1 MMRRKVLLLQIENDR
16 EISPET
22 DEEFFDALWRSLLLA
37 LKEDGFMNEAQLRR
51 AEEKIRTQ
59 KFNNLNLPGR

>member
-22 DEEFFDALWRSLLLA
+22 DEEFFDVLWRGLLLS

-51 AEEKIRTQ
+51 AEEIVKTQ
-59 KFNNLNLPGR
+59 RGGTLRLPGR

>member
-22 DEEFFDALWRSLLLA
+22 DEEFFDVLWRSLLLA
-37 LKEDGFMNEAQLRR
+37 LKEDGFINEAQLRR

>member
-22 DEEFFDALWRSLLLA
+22 DVEFFDALWRSLLLA

-59 KFNNLNLPGR
+59 KGNNLNLPGR

>member
-1 MMRRKVLLLQIENDR
+1 MRRKVLLLQIENDR

-22 DEEFFDALWRSLLLA
+22 DEEFFDVLWRSLLLA
-37 LKEDGFMNEAQLRR
+37 LKEDGFINEAQLRR

-59 KFNNLNLPGR
+59 KFNNLNFPGR

>member
-22 DEEFFDALWRSLLLA
+22 DEKFFGALWRSLLLA

-51 AEEKIRTQ
+51 TEEKIRTQ
-59 KFNNLNLPGR
+59 KFNNLNFPGR

>member
-22 DEEFFDALWRSLLLA
+22 DAEFFDALWRSLLLA

-59 KFNNLNLPGR
+59 KGNNLNLPGR

>member
-22 DEEFFDALWRSLLLA
+22 DVEFFDALWRSLLLS
-37 LKEDGFMNEAQLRR
+37 LKEDGFMNDAQLRR
-51 AEEKIRTQ
+51 AEEQIRTQ
-59 KFNNLNLPGR
+59 EGNNLNLPGR

>member
-22 DEEFFDALWRSLLLA
+22 DAELFDALWRGLLLA

-59 KFNNLNLPGR
+59 KFNNLNFPGR

>member
-22 DEEFFDALWRSLLLA
+22 DVEFFDALWRSLLLA

-51 AEEKIRTQ
+51 AEEKIRAQ
-59 KFNNLNLPGR
+59 KGNNLNFPGR

>member
-22 DEEFFDALWRSLLLA
+22 DEEFFDVLWRSLLLA

-59 KFNNLNLPGR
+59 KGNNLNLPGR

>member
-1 MMRRKVLLLQIENDR
+1 MMRRRVLLLQMATDR
-16 EISPET
+16 EITPET
-22 DEEFFDALWRSLLLA
+22 DEDFFEVLWRSLLLA

-59 KFNNLNLPGR
+59 KFNKLNFPGR

>member
-37 LKEDGFMNEAQLRR
+37 LKEDGFMNEVQLRR

-59 KFNNLNLPGR
+59 KGNNLNLPGR

>member
-1 MMRRKVLLLQIENDR
+1 MMRREVLLLQIENDR

-22 DEEFFDALWRSLLLA
+22 DEEFFDALWRSLLLS

-59 KFNNLNLPGR
+59 KGNNLNFTGR

>member
-1 MMRRKVLLLQIENDR
+1 MMKRKVLLLQIENDR

-22 DEEFFDALWRSLLLA
+22 DVEFFDALWRSLLLA

-51 AEEKIRTQ
+51 TEEKIRTQ
-59 KFNNLNLPGR
+59 KFNNLNFPGR

>member
-22 DEEFFDALWRSLLLA
+22 DEEFFDVLWRSLLLA
-37 LKEDGFMNEAQLRR
+37 LKEDGFINEVQLRR

-59 KFNNLNLPGR
+59 KFNNLNFPGR

>member
-22 DEEFFDALWRSLLLA
+22 DEEFFEVLWRSLLLA

-51 AEEKIRTQ
+51 AEEKIRKQ
-59 KFNNLNLPGR
+59 KGNNLNFPGR

>member
-22 DEEFFDALWRSLLLA
+22 NVEFFDALWRSLLLA

-59 KFNNLNLPGR
+59 KGNNLNLPGR

>member
-22 DEEFFDALWRSLLLA
+22 DAEFFDALWRSLLLA

-59 KFNNLNLPGR
+59 KGNHLNFPGR

>member
-22 DEEFFDALWRSLLLA
+22 DEEFFDVLWRGLLLA

-59 KFNNLNLPGR
+59 KFNNLNFPGR

>member
-22 DEEFFDALWRSLLLA
+22 DEEFFDVLWRGLLLS
-37 LKEDGFMNEAQLRR
+37 LKKDGFMNEAQLRR

-59 KFNNLNLPGR
+59 KGNNLNFRGR

>member
-16 EISPET
+16 EIFPET
-22 DEEFFDALWRSLLLA
+22 DEEFFDVLWRSLLLA

-51 AEEKIRTQ
+51 TEEKIRTQ
-59 KFNNLNLPGR
+59 KFNNLNFPGR

>member
-1 MMRRKVLLLQIENDR
+1 MRRRKVLLLQIENDR

-22 DEEFFDALWRSLLLA
+22 DVEFFDALWRSLLLA

-51 AEEKIRTQ
+51 TEEKIRTQ
-59 KFNNLNLPGR
+59 KFNNLNFPGR

>member
-22 DEEFFDALWRSLLLA
+22 DEEFFDVLWRSLLLA
-37 LKEDGFMNEAQLRR
+37 LKEDGFINEAQLRR

-59 KFNNLNLPGR
+59 KVNNLNFPGR

>member
-51 AEEKIRTQ
+51 AEEKIRKQ
-59 KFNNLNLPGR
+59 KGNNLNFPGR

>member
-16 EISPET
+16 EISPKT

-37 LKEDGFMNEAQLRR
+37 LKENGFMNEAQLRW

-59 KFNNLNLPGR
+59 KGNNLNFPGR

>member
-22 DEEFFDALWRSLLLA
+22 DEEFFDVLWRSLLLA
-37 LKEDGFMNEAQLRR
+37 LKEDGVINEAQLRR

-59 KFNNLNLPGR
+59 KFNNLNFPGR

>member
-59 KFNNLNLPGR
+59 KFNNLNFPGR

>member
-22 DEEFFDALWRSLLLA
+22 DEKFFDVLWRSLLLA

-59 KFNNLNLPGR
+59 KFNNLNFPGR

>member
-22 DEEFFDALWRSLLLA
+22 DVEFFDALWRGLLLA

-59 KFNNLNLPGR
+59 KFNNLNFPGR

>member
-22 DEEFFDALWRSLLLA
+22 NVEFFDALWRGLLLA

-59 KFNNLNLPGR
+59 KGNNLNLPGR

>member
-1 MMRRKVLLLQIENDR
+1 MMRRKVLLLQNENDR

-22 DEEFFDALWRSLLLA
+22 DEEFFDALWRGLLLA

-59 KFNNLNLPGR
+59 KGNNLNFLGR

>member
-22 DEEFFDALWRSLLLA
+22 DEEFFDVLWRSLLLA

-59 KFNNLNLPGR
+59 KFNNLNFSGR

>member
-22 DEEFFDALWRSLLLA
+22 DEEFFDVLWRSLLLA

-51 AEEKIRTQ
+51 TEEKIRTQ

>member
-22 DEEFFDALWRSLLLA
+22 DVEFFDALWRSLLLA

-59 KFNNLNLPGR
+59 KFNNLNFPGR

>member
-51 AEEKIRTQ
+51 AEETIRTQ
-59 KFNNLNLPGR
+59 KFYNLNFPGR

>member
-1 MMRRKVLLLQIENDR
+1 MMRRKVLLLQIEKDR

-22 DEEFFDALWRSLLLA
+22 DEEFFDVLWRSLLLA
-37 LKEDGFMNEAQLRR
+37 LKEDGFINEAQLRR

-59 KFNNLNLPGR
+59 KFNNLNFPGR

>member
-16 EISPET
+16 KISPET
-22 DEEFFDALWRSLLLA
+22 DEEFFDVLWRSLLLA

-59 KFNNLNLPGR
+59 KFNNLNFPGR

>member
-22 DEEFFDALWRSLLLA
+22 DVEFFDALWRGLLLS

-59 KFNNLNLPGR
+59 KFNNLNFPGR

>member
-22 DEEFFDALWRSLLLA
+22 DEEFFDVLWRSLLLA

-51 AEEKIRTQ
+51 TEEKMRTQ
-59 KFNNLNLPGR
+59 KFNNLNFPGR